1 MWSMSKKINKIAKKK
16 LANKMKDPKRM
27 DIYQEVKSK
36 QLIIQEKHQ
45 NKRNFN
51 KIPRK
56 KQQ

>member
-1 MWSMSKKINKIAKKK
+1 MWSMSKKINKIA
-16 LANKMKDPKRM
+16 NKMKVPKRM